1 MTEPLHKSSY
11 TILIVD
17 DDKDD
22 HFFLRRAINE
32 VVPKAEV
39 KSFYDG
45 TEVMDYLYSRDR
57 IPDLIFLDLNMQK
70 MNGRSTVALI
80 KQDEFFF
87 KIPVIILTTSSSLSD
102 RLDLTDL
109 GADDFFTK
117 PIGAGDLISIVEK
130 VKNRWLT

>member
-1 MTEPLHKSSY
+1 LTESLHKNSH

-22 HFFLRRAINE
+22 HFFLKRAIQE

-39 KSFYDG
+39 KSFFDG
-45 TEVMDYLYSRDR
+45 TEVMEYLYSREG

-87 KIPVIILTTSSSLSD
+87 KIPVIILTTSSSLAD

-109 GADDFFTK
+109 GADDFYTK
-117 PIGAGDLISIVEK
+117 PIGASELVKIVEK
-130 VKNRWLT
+130 VKNRWLS